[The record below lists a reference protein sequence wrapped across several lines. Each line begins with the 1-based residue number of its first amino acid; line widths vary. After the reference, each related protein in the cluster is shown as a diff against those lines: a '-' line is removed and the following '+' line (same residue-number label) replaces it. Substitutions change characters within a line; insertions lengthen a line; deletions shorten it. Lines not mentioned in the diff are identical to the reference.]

1 MADRRPAVLAFF
13 HNIVAG
19 REAEFE
25 EWFQHEH
32 LPERIAIPGF
42 LMGRRYEAVSADQSY
57 FHFYVIRSVKALKSD
72 AYIARVNEPTPL
84 TRTVMS
90 EITKNVFRTVCR
102 RTFRLGA
109 MRGAAAVT
117 VRLADRSTEAEL
129 KTAIEEL
136 IRDRAVACGEIWQ
149 SVDPVEF
156 SVSAEERFAAVTA
169 GTKRACWWKR
179 YEYHRLRK
187 SRWRWLMTFTRPTS
201 ASIAFFARLPPASSP
216 LPERPDVACWH
227 ETDVLCVPTNVCSWW
242 KAAMQRTSPQ
252 RPILTPS
259 RHRGG

>member
-1 MADRRPAVLAFF
+1 MADRPPGVLAFF

-25 EWFQHEH
+25 EWFQLEH

-42 LMGRRYEAVSADQSY
+42 LMGRRYEAVSADRSY
-57 FHFYVIRSVKALKSD
+57 FHFYVIRSVKAPKSD

-156 SVSAEERFAAVTA
+156 SVSAEER
-169 GTKRACWWKR
+169 
-179 YEYHRLRK
+179 LRGGD
-187 SRWRWLMTFTRPTS
+187 RR
-201 ASIAFFARLPPASSP
+201 
-216 LPERPDVACWH
+216 H
-227 ETDVLCVPTNVCSWW
+227 ETCLLVETLRVPQAEKIALALANDFHAAHIGVYRFLCEI
-242 KAAMQRTSPQ
+242 AASEQPSP
-252 RPILTPS
+252 
-259 RHRGG
+259 

>member
-1 MADRRPAVLAFF
+1 MADRPPAVLAFF

-42 LMGRRYEAVSADQSY
+42 IIGRRYEAVSVERSY
-57 FHFYVIRSVKALKSD
+57 FHFYVVRSVEALKSD

-90 EITKNVFRTVCR
+90 EITKNVFRTVCC

-117 VRLADRSTEAEL
+117 VRLADRSIETEL
-129 KTAIEEL
+129 RTAIEEL
-136 IRDRAVACGEIWQ
+136 VRDRAVACGEIWQ
-149 SVDPVEF
+149 GVDLLEF
-156 SVSAEERFAAVTA
+156 SVSAEERLRGDDRRLEMCMLLETLRVPEAEKIARDLANDFHAADIGVYRFLCEIA
-169 GTKRACWWKR
+169 
-179 YEYHRLRK
+179 
-187 SRWRWLMTFTRPTS
+187 
-201 ASIAFFARLPPASSP
+201 AS
-216 LPERPDVACWH
+216 E
-227 ETDVLCVPTNVCSWW
+227 
-242 KAAMQRTSPQ
+242 Q
-252 RPILTPS
+252 PS
-259 RHRGG
+259 R

>member
-1 MADRRPAVLAFF
+1 MADRSPAVLAFF

-42 LMGRRYEAVSADQSY
+42 LMGRRYEAVSADRSY
-57 FHFYVIRSVKALKSD
+57 FHFYAIRSVEDLKSD

-90 EITKNVFRTVCR
+90 EITKNVFRTVYR

-109 MRGAAAVT
+109 VRGAAAVT
-117 VRLADRSTEAEL
+117 VRLADRSIEAEL
-129 KTAIEEL
+129 TTAIKEL

-149 SVDPVEF
+149 CVDPLEF
-156 SVSAEERFAAVTA
+156 SVSAEERLRGGDRRLETCLLVETLRVSEAERIALALANDFHTADIGVYRFLCEIAAS
-169 GTKRACWWKR
+169 
-179 YEYHRLRK
+179 EH
-187 SRWRWLMTFTRPTS
+187 
-201 ASIAFFARLPPASSP
+201 
-216 LPERPDVACWH
+216 
-227 ETDVLCVPTNVCSWW
+227 
-242 KAAMQRTSPQ
+242 
-252 RPILTPS
+252 PS
-259 RHRGG
+259 R